1 MFLRKSRLALLAAA
15 LSLSLTACGFRS
27 VPATIEKLFGPHA
40 PVSSP
45 PAVPSVA
52 GGSGGNESLFP
63 GTDSS
68 GSQISLS
75 LFWAEDGDR
84 AWQDDRLLF
93 ESSWEYLYLSE
104 ADAKARPA
112 LANTLEAMNLESA
125 RMGASWAEELRE
137 YASAAGYINS
147 YMQYRTVQRVDGS
160 VLSILTTECLG
171 RGNLLDMH
179 AVNLD
184 PATGRELTLADV
196 FLAPDALPGV
206 LEPLL
211 EQHYA
216 AEGQI
221 PFDDWQRDLKT
232 LIAQEE
238 FDWVV
243 GCQNVTFI
251 LPSYM
256 DPYYASPLCVPV
268 WFDESPS
275 LFQEWVLSPPDQY
288 VLKLIPGIP
297 AETDLDSRDGRR
309 DTILTIVDPDE
320 HSDCAEL
327 AISVNGV
334 SHSALPDD
342 EAYACSVPDLY
353 LVHFADGRYV
363 LYMDASVENDFH
375 FLSVYRTG
383 TDGMRLLERFWG
395 FGFYENFTDAG
406 EKRTALFTDPSD
418 FVLATR
424 LELLGTMWGT
434 GHYRAGPPHG
444 LPQEKSPYF
453 ELINTNLLTTKRA
466 LEAMSLPDESPGDL
480 PAGTSL
486 TFLRTDCRGYVDMR
500 AENGREWRILVDPS
514 QCPVTVNGIPADE
527 CFEGMLFTG

>member
-15 LSLSLTACGFRS
+15 LSLCLTACGFRS
-27 VPATIEKLFGPHA
+27 VPAAIEKLFGPHA

-45 PAVPSVA
+45 PAVPSEA

-63 GTDSS
+63 GTDRP
-68 GSQISLS
+68 GSQIPLS
-75 LFWAEDGDR
+75 LFWAEEGDR
-84 AWQDDRLLF
+84 AWQDERLLF

-104 ADAKARPA
+104 ADAKAWPA
-112 LANTLEAMNLESA
+112 LANALEAMNLESA

-147 YMQYRTVQRVDGS
+147 YMQCRTVQRVDGS

-171 RGNLLDMH
+171 LGNLLDMH

-196 FLAPDALPGV
+196 FLDPDALPGV

-221 PFDDWQRDLKT
+221 PFDDWQRALKT

-243 GCQNVTFI
+243 GCQNVTII

-268 WFDESPS
+268 WFDESPA

-297 AETDLDSRDGRR
+297 LETDLDSRDGRR
-309 DTILTIVDPDE
+309 DTILAVVGTDE
-320 HSDCAEL
+320 YGDCAEL
-327 AISVNGV
+327 AVSVNGV
-334 SHSALPDD
+334 SQSTLPDD

-353 LVHFADGRYV
+353 LVHFADGSHV

-375 FLSVYRTG
+375 FLSMYRMG
-383 TDGMRLLERFWG
+383 TDDMRLSERFWG

-418 FVLATR
+418 FVLTTR
-424 LELLGTMWGT
+424 LELLGTIWGT
-434 GHYRAGPPHG
+434 GHYRADPPHG
-444 LPQEKSPYF
+444 LPQEKDPYF
-453 ELINTNLLTTKRA
+453 ELVNTNLLTTERA
-466 LEAMSLPDESPGDL
+466 LEAVSLPDEDQGVL
-480 PAGTSL
+480 PSGTSL
-486 TFLRTDCRGYVDMR
+486 SFLRTDCRSYVDMR
-500 AENGREWRILVDPS
+500 AEDGLEWRIFVDSS
-514 QCPVTVNGIPADE
+514 QWPVTVNGLPADE
-527 CFEGMLFTG
+527 CFEGMLYTG